1 MDIFDVMLWRQE
13 LVEVA
18 DGGVELI
25 GEQGLS
31 LSPLPL
37 LDKVE
42 ADDWRAKPPQAAHEV
57 KGSRRFEWSGSINC
71 TKVCLERRKRER
83 ERGRG
88 KIKQATST

>member
-1 MDIFDVMLWRQE
+1 MVLRRKE

-25 GEQGLS
+25 SEQGLS

-37 LDKVE
+37 LDEVE

-57 KGSRRFEWSGSINC
+57 KGCWRFEWSGSIDC
-71 TKVCLERRKRER
+71 TGLYRGEKEGERER
-83 ERGRG
+83 ERMMKG
-88 KIKQATST
+88 KASNID